1 MPKRHSLRVLEV
13 RELLIAISELVSIL
27 SFDRIAALATKVRGI
42 DAAKAGDLGAGVLS
56 AKASNALKVMIN
68 AWKASPSSGETLA
81 AMLLAAAHAFRYAEN
96 RQRVELVWTG
106 PTTGLVPARRTEQA
120 LIQVID
126 AAQQRL
132 FVTSYVAYDI
142 ESIAKALKSAA
153 KRGVKIEFLMELSS
167 AQGGKVSIDPIGNL
181 QKIVPDAL
189 FYVWK
194 DKDSAFV
201 NGSVHAK
208 VAVADGAYC
217 FITSANLTGYAMDQN
232 MEAGVLVSGDLL
244 PEQLHRHLEALAI
257 TGVIVPIGG

>member
-1 MPKRHSLRVLEV
+1 M
-13 RELLIAISELVSIL
+13 RELLAAVSEFVSIV
-27 SFDRIAALATKVRGI
+27 SYDRVTALAAKVRGLQVV
-42 DAAKAGDLGAGVLS
+42 KAGDLRAGALS
-56 AKASNALKVMIN
+56 AKADNALKRLVG
-68 AWKASPSSGETLA
+68 AWKASTISGEALA
-81 AMLLAAAHAFRYAEN
+81 AMLLAAAHAFRHAES

-106 PTTGLVPARRTEQA
+106 PTTELVPARRTEQA

-132 FVTSYVAYDI
+132 FITSYVAYDI

-153 KRGVKIEFLMELSS
+153 ERGVKIEFLMELSS
-167 AQGGKVSIDPIGNL
+167 AQGGKVSIDPIRNL
-181 QKIVPDAL
+181 KKIVPDAL

-194 DKDSAFV
+194 DKDAPFV

-217 FITSANLTGYAMDQN
+217 FITSANLTGYAMEQN
-232 MEAGVLVSGDLL
+232 MEAGVLISGDPL

-257 TGVIVPIGG
+257 TGVVVPFGE

>member
-1 MPKRHSLRVLEV
+1 MRD
-13 RELLIAISELVSIL
+13 LLTSISELVSIV

-56 AKASNALKVMIN
+56 AKAGNALKGLID
-68 AWKASPSSGETLA
+68 AWKSSSASGEILA
-81 AMLLAAAHAFRYAEN
+81 AMLLAAAHSFRHAES

-106 PTTGLVPARRTEQA
+106 PTTELVPARRTEQA

-132 FVTSYVAYDI
+132 FITSYVAYDI
-142 ESIAKALKSAA
+142 ESIAKALRSAA
-153 KRGVKIEFLMELSS
+153 ERCVKIEFLMELSS
-167 AQGGKVSIDPIGNL
+167 AQGGKVSIDPIGSL
-181 QKIVPDAL
+181 RRIVPDAL

-194 DKDSAFV
+194 DKDAAFV

-208 VAVADGAYC
+208 VAVADGSYC

-232 MEAGVLVSGDLL
+232 MEAGVLISGAPL

-257 TGVIVPIGG
+257 TGVVVPVDD